1 MNLKEKWSKQ
11 NNSIKLLLK
20 KLKRHDTLV
29 VGIAVVIATALCG
42 GLIYLSTPVVTATAR
57 EELMQD
63 EMANNEKTVEKLDE
77 LKAYLNGIDKTVAEN
92 QKSLSIYSEKTSEN
106 HKEAGELTE
115 RMTSSVTE
123 KVVGLD
129 KDMQELRNLINN
141 TETSI
146 EVLKQSLEKSG
157 SDNRSKVEKEITNL
171 YVELEKIEN
180 KYSETQENTKNLM
193 AEIQTAVKNGNKG
206 LSKEM
211 QDQYNE
217 LLSRLVRTDEK
228 LTEQNTSTMADFKAE
243 LGSISNTINNHFAKM
258 DSTINSGMDNVN
270 NGIAGVSNDI
280 AGVSNDIAGVN
291 SGIAGVSNDI
301 AGVSNDIAGVSK
313 GIAGVN
319 SGIAGVSNDIAGVS
333 KGIAGVSSG
342 IAGVSNDIA
351 GVNSGIAGVSNDIA
365 GVNSG
370 IAGVSNDIAGV
381 SKGIAGVSSGI
392 AGVSNS
398 ITGVSNGIVGVNNEI
413 VNVNSEI
420 SVVKGDLAGLKSY
433 IGGEIRDV
441 NKQLEQVFTYV
452 SDGKKLVASALL
464 TKGIKVREDAT
475 FAEIAKGIMEFKTEY
490 TLPGGEI
497 PGEVEYT
504 YHYHTDATGAE
515 CDDELVGEDRKG
527 GCYTN
532 EVHHV
537 HSKDCYETEIVYYY
551 DTNKD
556 VVMVSYEGDYY
567 TGEAFYKF
575 HCNFCGKT
583 YVSTGSGHVE
593 KTTSLNQVKN
603 RNGVLKKS
611 EEKKTKICAY
621 EDDELEGYA
630 TSCGFIHG
638 QVVGAKLKFKGNGVD
653 YETVTENG
661 KGGSSEAGN
670 SALMT
675 TFIADDPNMDGN
687 IVDTIIPDGSPDSS
701 DAGMAGE
708 GKKTS
713 ARGKAEVSGN
723 MTEADRDEA
732 TDKTEEGKESSA
744 SDNIPDKAAGNSD
757 MANSY
762 PEHADAARNDK
773 GSSNEK
779 SQADAEMNVR
789 DQESLGATE

>member
-11 NNSIKLLLK
+11 NNSVKLLLK

-57 EELMQD
+57 EELKQD

-77 LKAYLNGIDKTVAEN
+77 LKEYLNGIDKTVAEN
-92 QKSLSIYSEKTSEN
+92 QKNLSIYSEKTSEN
-106 HKEAGELTE
+106 HKETGELTE
-115 RMTSSVTE
+115 RMTNTVTE

-129 KDMQELRNLINN
+129 KDMQELRNLINK
-141 TETSI
+141 TEASI
-146 EVLKQSLEKSG
+146 EVLKQSMEKNG

-193 AEIQTAVKNGNKG
+193 VEIQSAVKSGNKD

-211 QDQYNE
+211 QDRYQD
-217 LLSRLVRTDEK
+217 LLDRLAQTDSK
-228 LTEQNTSTMADFKAE
+228 LTEQSKTSLADFKTE
-243 LGSISNTINNHFAKM
+243 LSSISNSINNNFARI
-258 DSTINSGMDNVN
+258 DSTINNGMNSMSNEITGVNNKIVGVNSEITNVKNGIAGVNNEVSNVKNDIAGVNNEVSNVN
-270 NGIAGVSNDI
+270 NGIAGV
-280 AGVSNDIAGVN
+280 
-291 SGIAGVSNDI
+291 
-301 AGVSNDIAGVSK
+301 
-313 GIAGVN
+313 
-319 SGIAGVSNDIAGVS
+319 
-333 KGIAGVSSG
+333 
-342 IAGVSNDIA
+342 
-351 GVNSGIAGVSNDIA
+351 
-365 GVNSG
+365 
-370 IAGVSNDIAGV
+370 
-381 SKGIAGVSSGI
+381 
-392 AGVSNS
+392 
-398 ITGVSNGIVGVNNEI
+398 NNEI
-413 VNVNSEI
+413 TNVNSEI
-420 SVVKGDLAGLKSY
+420 VGVKGDLTELKSY
-433 IGGEIRDV
+433 IGTEMGSV
-441 NKQLEQVFTYV
+441 NKQLKEVFTYV

-475 FAEIAKGIMEFKTEY
+475 FAEIAAGIMEFESEY

-504 YHYHTDATGAE
+504 YHYHTDASGAE

-527 GCYTN
+527 GCYTK

-537 HSKDCYETEIVYYY
+537 HDRDCYETEIVYYY

-630 TSCGFIHG
+630 TSCGYIHG
-638 QVVGAKLKFKGNGVD
+638 QVTGAKLKFKGKGVD

-661 KGGSSEAGN
+661 QGSETETKKSG
-670 SALMT
+670 LMT
-675 TFIADDPNMDGN
+675 TSVSEDPDMEEN
-687 IVDTIIPDGSPDSS
+687 IVDTIIPGDSQKSS
-701 DAGMAGE
+701 DTGMSGE
-708 GKKTS
+708 EKKNSSQGKSETL
-713 ARGKAEVSGN
+713 GN
-723 MTEADRDEA
+723 TTGPDKSEA
-732 TDKTEEGKESSA
+732 TDKSSGTDKTSGGKEPSTSDGAVDKASGNADTAKSNSEHLDIENIDGENTDTGNIAAKNTSA
-744 SDNIPDKAAGNSD
+744 S
-757 MANSY
+757 
-762 PEHADAARNDK
+762 E
-773 GSSNEK
+773 EK
-779 SQADAEMNVR
+779 SR
-789 DQESLGATE
+789 DRALEGTTE

>member
-280 AGVSNDIAGVN
+280 AGVS
-291 SGIAGVSNDI
+291 
-301 AGVSNDIAGVSK
+301 K
-313 GIAGVN
+313 G
-319 SGIAGVSNDIAGVS
+319 
-333 KGIAGVSSG
+333 
-342 IAGVSNDIA
+342 
-351 GVNSGIAGVSNDIA
+351 IA